1 MAAILGSLVL
11 AIVGLWIALSRG
23 GTDMAMVG
31 WMFLAFGLVFL
42 AGSLY
47 VRHRGIRA
55 PRRWR

>member
-11 AIVGLWIALSRG
+11 AVVGLWLGVSQG
-23 GTDMAMVG
+23 GTEMAMVG

-47 VRHRGIRA
+47 LRRRGIRA

>member
-11 AIVGLWIALSRG
+11 AIVGLWLALSRG
-23 GTDMAMVG
+23 GTEMAMVG
-31 WMFLAFGLVFL
+31 WMFL

-55 PRRWR
+55 PRRRG

>member
-31 WMFLAFGLVFL
+31 WMLSRPMAMKAAILVQKAQL
-42 AGSLY
+42 
-47 VRHRGIRA
+47 
-55 PRRWR
+55 PT